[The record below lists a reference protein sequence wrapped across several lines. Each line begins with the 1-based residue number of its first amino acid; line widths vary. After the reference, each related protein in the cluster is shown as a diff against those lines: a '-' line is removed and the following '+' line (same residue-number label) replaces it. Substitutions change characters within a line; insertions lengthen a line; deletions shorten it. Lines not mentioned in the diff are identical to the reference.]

1 MPTPHIEVLSRGVDN
16 SAQLAAARARIAELE
31 TEIARLSARDPL
43 VSTLLTLGAFRAQL
57 ELDVQR
63 AHRYSRPL
71 ALAVLDIDRFRRL
84 NIARGYR
91 AGDTVLVAVGQLL
104 AASTRAHDLACRAGG
119 DEFLLLLPETSID
132 EARRVTERI
141 LVDLEDV
148 EADDQR
154 GVSVS
159 IGVAPLRGDDSADQ
173 LLAQAQGALEL
184 ARAEGG
190 GRVKV
195 GDIGGGLGEAGDDDR
210 VGATAEVVAALAQAL
225 EERDSYTGEHS
236 ESVVDLTGR
245 VAGAL
250 ALDGHEIKTIRS
262 AALLHDIGKV
272 GIPDEILHKAGPL
285 DEQEWEIMRQ
295 HPAIGERIL
304 RAIPGMGAVARIVRH
319 EHERWDGGGYPDG
332 LAGKEIP
339 IGARIILACDA
350 YHAMTSDRP
359 YRAAMSHHVAMSEL
373 TANAG
378 SQFDPKVVE
387 ALVGYLY
394 GRRQSGLA
402 AV

>member
-1 MPTPHIEVLSRGVDN
+1 MPKSGSEVLSRGADN

-43 VSTLLTLGAFRAQL
+43 VPALLTLGAFRAQL

-63 AHRYSRPL
+63 AHRYTRPL
-71 ALAVLDIDRFRRL
+71 ALAVIDIDRFRRL
-84 NIARGYR
+84 NRTRGYR
-91 AGDTVLVAVGQLL
+91 VGDVVLGAVGQLL

-119 DEFLLLLPETSID
+119 DEFLALLPETSID
-132 EARRVTERI
+132 EARGVMERL
-141 LVDLEDV
+141 LVDLEEV
-148 EADDQR
+148 EAAGQR

-159 IGVAPLRGDDSADQ
+159 VGVAALRSDESADE
-173 LLAQAQGALEL
+173 LLAQAQRALDL

-190 GRVKV
+190 GRVN
-195 GDIGGGLGEAGDDDR
+195 IGGLDEGGDSEDHGHP
-210 VGATAEVVAALAQAL
+210 GATAEVVAALAQAL

-245 VAGAL
+245 VAEAL
-250 ALDGHEIKTIRS
+250 GLDGHEIKTIRS

-332 LAGKEIP
+332 LAGEEIP

-359 YRAAMSHHVAMSEL
+359 YRAAMSHQMAMSEL
-373 TANAG
+373 TSNSG
-378 SQFDPKVVE
+378 SQFDTKVVQ
-387 ALVGYLY
+387 ALVGYLH

>member
-1 MPTPHIEVLSRGVDN
+1 MPKSGIEVLSRGVDN

-31 TEIARLSARDPL
+31 TEITRLSARDPL

-71 ALAVLDIDRFRRL
+71 ALAVIDIDRFRRL
-84 NIARGYR
+84 NLSRGYGI
-91 AGDTVLVAVGQLL
+91 GDAVLAAVGQLL

-119 DEFLLLLPETSID
+119 DEFIVLLPETSID
-132 EARRVTERI
+132 EARSVMERI

-148 EADDQR
+148 QAAAER

-159 IGVAPLRGDDSADQ
+159 VGVAALRTGESADQ
-173 LLAQAQGALEL
+173 LLGQAQSALDL

-190 GRVKV
+190 GRVKIDEADDSEESD
-195 GDIGGGLGEAGDDDR
+195 GDGPP
-210 VGATAEVVAALAQAL
+210 GATAEVVTALAQAL

-245 VAGAL
+245 VAETL

-272 GIPDEILHKAGPL
+272 GIPDEILHKPGPL
-285 DEQEWEIMRQ
+285 GDQEWEIMRQ

-332 LAGKEIP
+332 LAGEEIP

-373 TANAG
+373 TSNAG

>member
-1 MPTPHIEVLSRGVDN
+1 MIEVLSRGVDK

-43 VSTLLTLGAFRAQL
+43 VSTLLTIGAFRAQL

-63 AHRYSRPL
+63 AHRYRRPL
-71 ALAVLDIDRFRRL
+71 VLAVVDIDRFRRL
-84 NIARGYR
+84 NMTRGYG
-91 AGDTVLVAVGQLL
+91 AGDAVLATVGQLL

-119 DEFLLLLPETSID
+119 DEFLLLLPETSLE
-132 EARRVTERI
+132 EARLTMERI
-141 LVDLEDV
+141 LVDLETV
-148 EADDQR
+148 KVADGR

-159 IGVAPLRGDDSADQ
+159 VGVAALRSEESADQ

-184 ARAEGG
+184 ARADGG
-190 GRVKV
+190 GRVK
-195 GDIGGGLGEAGDDDR
+195 IGQDAAGDEGGDDEPA
-210 VGATAEVVAALAQAL
+210 GATAEVVAALAQAL

-245 VAGAL
+245 VAEAL
-250 ALDGHEIKTIRS
+250 ALDGHEIKTVRS

-272 GIPDEILHKAGPL
+272 GIPDEILHKSGPL

-295 HPAIGERIL
+295 HPAMGERIL

-319 EHERWDGGGYPDG
+319 EHERWDGSGYPDG
-332 LAGKEIP
+332 LAGEEIP

-373 TANAG
+373 SSNAG

>member
-1 MPTPHIEVLSRGVDN
+1 MPKSGSEVLSRGVDN

-31 TEIARLSARDPL
+31 TEIARLAARDPL
-43 VSTLLTLGAFRAQL
+43 VPTLLTLGAFRAQL

-63 AHRYSRPL
+63 AHRYTRPL
-71 ALAVLDIDRFRRL
+71 ALAVIDIDRFRQV
-84 NIARGYR
+84 NKTRGYR
-91 AGDTVLVAVGQLL
+91 VGDAVLGAVGQRL

-119 DEFLLLLPETSID
+119 DEFHLLLPETSID
-132 EARRVTERI
+132 EALGVMERL
-141 LVDLEDV
+141 LVDLEEV
-148 EADDQR
+148 EAAGQR

-159 IGVAPLRGDDSADQ
+159 VGVATLLRDASADQ
-173 LLAQAQGALEL
+173 LLGQAQGALEL

-190 GRVKV
+190 GRVK
-195 GDIGGGLGEAGDDDR
+195 IGEVDDDDR
-210 VGATAEVVAALAQAL
+210 ADDEEAGATAEVVAALAQAL
-225 EERDSYTGEHS
+225 EERDSYAGEHS

-245 VAGAL
+245 VAEAL

-285 DEQEWEIMRQ
+285 SEPEWEIMRQ
-295 HPAIGERIL
+295 HPAIGERFL

-319 EHERWDGGGYPDG
+319 EHERWDGAGYPDG
-332 LAGKEIP
+332 LAGEEIP

-350 YHAMTSDRP
+350 YHAMTSNRP
-359 YRAAMSHHVAMSEL
+359 FRAAMSHHMAMSEL
-373 TANAG
+373 TSNAG
-378 SQFDPKVVE
+378 SQFDPRVVE
-387 ALVGYLY
+387 ALLGYLH
-394 GRRQSGLA
+394 GRRQAGLA